1 MTARRRF
8 LKTLAAGSL
17 LPLPL
22 RAETKAVPLRIGLI
36 TDVHKDIMHDA
47 DFRLQTFID
56 AMSKTK
62 VDAIMQLG
70 DFCVPKSA
78 NQGFLDIWNSF
89 KGPRHHVIGNHDT
102 DGGFKREQVV
112 GFWGMPSRYYSY
124 DLGGFHFIV
133 LDANDRPE
141 GFKGGYPSSLAA
153 DQLEWLKQDLAKTRL
168 NTFVVTHQSL
178 EADLTNRGEVRTV
191 LEAAKTTDGNRKV
204 AACLNGHWHIDRAVE
219 INAIPYIHINS
230 ASYLWVGSGFK
241 RERLDP
247 VLAKAHPYVSSTIPY
262 TDPVFTILEIDPAA
276 GTFSL
281 AASESRWMGP
291 GPDEIGY
298 PPADSPFKRGML
310 HPGIRAL
317 KRGLP

>member
-1 MTARRRF
+1 MIPRRDF

-22 RAETKAVPLRIGLI
+22 RAETKAHPLRIGLI

-47 DFRLQTFID
+47 DSRLRTFID
-56 AMSKTK
+56 AMNAAK

-70 DFCVPKSA
+70 DFCIPKPA

-89 KGPRHHVIGNHDT
+89 KGGRHHVIGNHDT
-102 DGGFKREQVV
+102 DGGFKREKVV
-112 GFWGMPSRYYSY
+112 EFWGMPARYYSF
-124 DLGGFHFIV
+124 DLGGFHFIM

-141 GFKGGYPSSLAA
+141 CFKGGYPSSLAA
-153 DQLEWLKQDLAKTRL
+153 DQLDWLKQDLAKTRL
-168 NTFVVTHQSL
+168 NTFIFSHQSL
-178 EADLTNRGEVRTV
+178 EVDLTNRVEVRAI
-191 LEAAKTTDGNRKV
+191 LEAAKTTDGKRKV
-204 AACLNGHWHIDRAVE
+204 AGCLNGHWHIDRAVE

-241 RERLDP
+241 HERLDP
-247 VLAKAHPYVSSTIPY
+247 ALAKLHPYVSSTIPY
-262 TDPVFTILEIDPAA
+262 TEPVFTILEIDPAA

-281 AASESRWMGP
+281 AASKSRWMGP

-298 PPADSPFKRGML
+298 PPADSPFKREML
-310 HPGIRAL
+310 FSGIRAL